1 MLSCAFKH
9 KGDCV
14 ILAGG
19 KSVDYI
25 PKEFYRGK
33 FVIGVNQAGR
43 RIEPDIIV
51 RKEFVKDEGVP
62 VYASLH
68 SCGSVNHP
76 CNPQGPNIT
85 LFDHNDNKGEGPI
98 DIIGC
103 HPSGEKVIVGGSTIT
118 SAIHLAAIMGFTTIN
133 LVGHDLCQVDGE
145 NNFDGYYDD
154 VLAFY
159 EKDGYARWLDSIA
172 WQTRFVSNYVFDV
185 YGAVVVTVSPFFGLK
200 AEGHVSK

>member
-1 MLSCAFKH
+1 MLSYAFKH

-14 ILAGG
+14 VLAGG

-25 PKEFYRGK
+25 PKEFYKGK

-43 RIEPDIIV
+43 KIKPDMLV
-51 RKEFVKDEGVP
+51 RKELATETDVP
-62 VYASLH
+62 IFASLH
-68 SCGSVNHP
+68 AMGDNGHACNSQGS
-76 CNPQGPNIT
+76 NIT
-85 LFDHNDNKGEGPI
+85 LFNHNNNRGEGKI
-98 DIIGC
+98 DITGC
-103 HPSGEKVIVGGSTIT
+103 HPSGDKVIVSGSTIT
-118 SAIHLAAIMGFTTIN
+118 SAIHIAAIMGFTTIY
-133 LVGHDLCQVDGE
+133 LVGHDLCQVDGQ
-145 NNFDGYYDD
+145 NNFEGYYEG

-159 EKDGYARWLDSIA
+159 ENDGYARWLDRVA